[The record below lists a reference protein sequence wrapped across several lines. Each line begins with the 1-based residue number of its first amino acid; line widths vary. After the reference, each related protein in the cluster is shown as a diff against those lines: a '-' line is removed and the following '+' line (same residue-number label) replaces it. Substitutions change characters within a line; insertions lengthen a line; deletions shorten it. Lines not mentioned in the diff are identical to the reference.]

1 MEEKLYGKVTD
12 LLLLLER
19 YMSYTYVKAKE
30 NNKTEG
36 TAITIY
42 NTSHFAHSSQQN
54 NALTVK
60 VHSAI
65 FTFYLHGILVQYC
78 FCSITYILWL
88 WHYFNYR
95 CQDRSRKVQE
105 KSGLGPRGARQDR
118 AGEGGDQ
125 VPVWESEAPE
135 GQGGQWQG
143 PGLEGLRQYQERE
156 NGGMQRAQGSQVGNF
171 ARSQCSLAFCTW
183 NLRIMWGFLTVD
195 KIPCTVLFDN
205 SK

>member
-1 MEEKLYGKVTD
+1 MLEPRRTINQKA
-12 LLLLLER
+12 LLLQ
-19 YMSYTYVKAKE
+19 YIV
-30 NNKTEG
+30 
-36 TAITIY
+36 
-42 NTSHFAHSSQQN
+42 HSSQQN

-65 FTFYLHGILVQYC
+65 FTFYLEYLNC

-88 WHYFNYR
+88 WHQLNYR
-95 CQDRSRKVQE
+95 CKDRSRKVQE
-105 KSGLGPRGARQDR
+105 KSGLGPRRAWQDR

-135 GQGGQWQG
+135 GQGGQWQS

-171 ARSQCSLAFCTW
+171 ARSQCFSGILYLEFEDNVVFWQLIKFLVQWFLITPNSL
-183 NLRIMWGFLTVD
+183 
-195 KIPCTVLFDN
+195 LFWFVA
-205 SK
+205 KL